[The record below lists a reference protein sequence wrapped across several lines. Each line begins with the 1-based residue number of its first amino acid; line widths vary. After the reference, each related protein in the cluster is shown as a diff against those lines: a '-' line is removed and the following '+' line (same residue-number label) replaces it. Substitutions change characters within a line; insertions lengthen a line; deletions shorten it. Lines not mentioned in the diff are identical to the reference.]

1 MKVSREG
8 FLFYIIVIIS
18 ILTPALQNIQQR
30 IKNRINCKASNIENL
45 IFLMLFFLFFFAI
58 ALKFLK
64 LKKTNPIAL
73 KLHGKY
79 SSLIDINGVK
89 VETVNDFSF
98 MSPSFSNS

>member
-45 IFLMLFFLFFFAI
+45 IFWFFFIAI

-79 SSLIDINGVK
+79 SCLIDICVK

-98 MSPSFSNS
+98 TSPSFSHS

>member
-1 MKVSREG
+1 MKVSGEG

-30 IKNRINCKASNIENL
+30 IKNRINCKASNIENF
-45 IFLMLFFLFFFAI
+45 IVFFVVFFCYFAI

-79 SSLIDINGVK
+79 SSLIDIWCKG
-89 VETVNDFSF
+89 
-98 MSPSFSNS
+98 

>member
-1 MKVSREG
+1 MKVSGEG

-45 IFLMLFFLFFFAI
+45 IFWGFFFAI

-98 MSPSFSNS
+98 TSPSFSHS